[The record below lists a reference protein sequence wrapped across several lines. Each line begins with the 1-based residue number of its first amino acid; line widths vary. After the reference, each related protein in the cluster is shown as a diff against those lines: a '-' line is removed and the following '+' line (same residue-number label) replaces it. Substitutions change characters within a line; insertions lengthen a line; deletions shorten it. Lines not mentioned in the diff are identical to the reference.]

1 MALGHSQ
8 KVESLVCKFPLDLGV
23 CITHV
28 NLYVTSLGH
37 YDVIIRM
44 DWLESH
50 WVVLDCR
57 SNTLHFVND
66 EGQSMVLQGEK
77 RHVSLRLILALLQ
90 MKQKSQK
97 IM

>member
-1 MALGHSQ
+1 MELGHSQ

-28 NLYVTSLGH
+28 NLYVTFLRH

-44 DWLESH
+44 DWIEPH

-66 EGQSMVLQGEK
+66 EGQLMVLQVEK
-77 RHVSLRLILALLQ
+77 KHASLRLILAL
-90 MKQKSQK
+90 
-97 IM
+97 